1 MPRTSVKTKSEEEV
15 VKRAPRRTVSR
26 APRKTAT
33 KKAVSTETT
42 APARRKAPTRI
53 FEEEV
58 KTKKPKREKSLY
70 VSGVLFS
77 LGLLAA
83 AFMGYS
89 DEGQINPSVVIAE
102 RNARLSAGVG
112 DAAGETAGQASQI
125 IPVQNTPTV
134 PNGGLVPSKSRPEV
148 APVVEEVATT
158 SASSTSDTA
167 STTDD
172 GLSEESEEVPVEE
185 TVSEDTTDVSETPSE
200 QSDSDTVDGESV
212 AQ

>member
-1 MPRTSVKTKSEEEV
+1 MPRTSVKTKSDEEV
-15 VKRAPRRTVSR
+15 VKRAPRRTITR
-26 APRKTAT
+26 TPRKIAVKKTA
-33 KKAVSTETT
+33 AAETT

-53 FEEEV
+53 VEEEV
-58 KTKKPKREKSLY
+58 KTKKPRREKSLY
-70 VSGVLFS
+70 VSGVLFG
-77 LGLLAA
+77 LVLLAA

-112 DAAGETAGQASQI
+112 DATDETAGQVNQV

-134 PNGGLVPSKSRPEV
+134 PNGGLVPSKSRPEA

-167 STTDD
+167 STTDENLEEEGVAETPTED
-172 GLSEESEEVPVEE
+172 TNEASEAESEPVISDTFSEEGV
-185 TVSEDTTDVSETPSE
+185 T
-200 QSDSDTVDGESV
+200 Q
-212 AQ
+212 